1 MTGRTIEEPSVI
13 DQFVGHARAIVDGK
27 RASPRRAV
35 LVLVEFYDGNNAS
48 VISYGVSNDASSAE
62 HLALALAA
70 MNVLTGAACDL
81 NADASN

>member
-1 MTGRTIEEPSVI
+1 MTGRKIEDPSVI

-27 RASPRRAV
+27 RASPRRA
-35 LVLVEFYDGNNAS
+35 VLVEFYDGNNAS

-70 MNVLTGAACDL
+70 MNVLTGAARDL